1 MSPSARV
8 EGLPAFLLVAGA
20 IIVTPGPDMALVTR
34 NAVAYGRAAALRT
47 ALGIEA
53 GLLVWTAASAM
64 GLAALLETSALAY
77 SVVKVAGAAYLVYL
91 GTKLLIG
98 ILRSRSATA
107 HQPLTSAAPLGSSF
121 RQGLLSNLLNPKI
134 AVLFTSLIPQFVT
147 PGPMA
152 AFEAVSFA
160 LIFAG
165 LGFVW
170 LLSFALFTSAAGRA
184 LRAPAVRRA
193 LDAITGTVLIGL
205 GLRLATERSEL

>member
-53 GLLVWTAASAM
+53 GLLVWTAASAV

-107 HQPLTSAAPLGSSF
+107 HQPSAAPLVSSF

-170 LLSFALFTSAAGRA
+170 LVSFALFTSAAGRA
-184 LRAPAVRRA
+184 LSAPVVRRA

>member
-1 MSPSARV
+1 
-8 EGLPAFLLVAGA
+8 
-20 IIVTPGPDMALVTR
+20 MALVTR

-53 GLLVWTAASAM
+53 GLLVWTAASAV

-91 GTKLLIG
+91 GTELLIG

-107 HQPLTSAAPLGSSF
+107 HQPSAAPLGSSF

-170 LLSFALFTSAAGRA
+170 LVSFALFTSAAGRA
-184 LRAPAVRRA
+184 LRAPVVRRA